1 MVAGMGTVVWR
12 VGVLRPDAENV
23 DWTGHGTEPGW
34 SAARGRALDELHL
47 LIACE
52 GRRREFRVE
61 VDGLPAVV
69 FPALRGD
76 GSVDLSGLDD
86 VVPVERYEPLQ

>member
-1 MVAGMGTVVWR
+1 MGTVAWR

-34 SAARGRALDELHL
+34 SAARRRALDELHL
-47 LIACE
+47 LMAGE
-52 GRRREFRVE
+52 SRRLEFRIE

-69 FPALRGD
+69 FPALQAD
-76 GSVDLSGLDD
+76 GSVDLSGLDE
-86 VVPVERYEPLQ
+86 VVPVERYDSLP

>member
-1 MVAGMGTVVWR
+1 MGMVGWR

-23 DWTGHGTEPGW
+23 DWTGRGVAPSW
-34 SAARGRALDELHL
+34 SVARRGALDELHL
-47 LIACE
+47 LIAGE
-52 GRRREFRVE
+52 GQRLEFRVE

-69 FPALRGD
+69 FPALRDD

-86 VVPVERYEPLQ
+86 VVPVERYESLQ

>member
-1 MVAGMGTVVWR
+1 MGAVAWR

-23 DWTGHGTEPGW
+23 DWTGHGAEQGW
-34 SAARGRALDELHL
+34 SAARRCALDELHL
-47 LIACE
+47 LIAGE
-52 GRRREFRVE
+52 WRRIEFRVE

-69 FPALRGD
+69 FPALHED